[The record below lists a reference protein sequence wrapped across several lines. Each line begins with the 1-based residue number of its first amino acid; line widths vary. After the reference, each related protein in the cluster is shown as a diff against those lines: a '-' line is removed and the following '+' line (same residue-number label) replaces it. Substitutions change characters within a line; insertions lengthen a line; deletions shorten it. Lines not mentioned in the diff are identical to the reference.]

1 MYVNCH
7 TVYSRSLNSLSMP
20 FFPVLP
26 LYARRYLHTSWTSS
40 STTYGRRGLT
50 ISGVPTSPRIG
61 MSSRNLFRLSLG
73 STWRPRD
80 GTCTQQHSKKYFQ
93 CLSYWLQYSLSHTV
107 PIPWFIFFLLTS
119 LISLPSLLTPP
130 LFLLHLLTLN
140 TFLFQSFT
148 SPSSFSLA
156 TTLYNYMYTYS
167 VRVPIQTAQSRDV
180 FFYPP
185 FKYHP

>member
-1 MYVNCH
+1 MYYNTTCNVRVFHCH

-80 GTCTQQHSKKYFQ
+80 GTCTQQHSKSTFNASATD
-93 CLSYWLQYSLSHTV
+93 CNTVSHTV

-140 TFLFQSFT
+140 T
-148 SPSSFSLA
+148 
-156 TTLYNYMYTYS
+156 
-167 VRVPIQTAQSRDV
+167 
-180 FFYPP
+180 
-185 FKYHP
+185 